1 MRRRHWV
8 AGMLAGGAAGAW
20 AQPAAGLR
28 RVGILGNIQSPDLM
42 AGPQPRSQFVSALI
56 QGLRDLGLVYG
67 QHYVTEVRSTEGRP
81 ERLAPLALE
90 LSRLP
95 LDVIVASGPS
105 VPALQQVVKQTP
117 IVMTGSADPVGQ
129 GFVQSLARPGGNI
142 TGMSNQSVDTTA
154 KRLEILGEVARLN
167 TGPVAVMWDRYSLLN
182 WQEAVTAARERG
194 WRLLSLELREAAQID
209 AALREAT
216 ANRASGLLV
225 FNSALMDRQAARIA
239 ALATQ
244 ARLPAMYG
252 FRLYAEAGGL
262 LAYGPDLVDNWRR
275 SASHVDKILKGAN
288 PAELPVEQPVK
299 FELLVNL
306 QAARAIGL
314 VVPRSLLLRADEVI
328 G

>member
-1 MRRRHWV
+1 MKRRYW
-8 AGMLAGGAAGAW
+8 LAGALAVTVPWVG
-20 AQPAAGLR
+20 AQPAAGPR
-28 RVGILGNIQSPDLM
+28 RVGILGTIQPPDLM
-42 AGPQPRSQFVSALI
+42 AGPQPRSPFVSALI
-56 QGLRDLGLVYG
+56 NGLRELGLVHG

-81 ERLAPLALE
+81 ERLPALALE
-90 LSRLP
+90 LSRMP
-95 LDVIVASGPS
+95 LDVIVASGPA

-154 KRLEILGEVARLN
+154 KRLEILGEVTRLSA
-167 TGPVAVMWDRYSLLN
+167 GPVAVLWDRYSVLN
-182 WQEAVTAARERG
+182 WQEAVAAARERG
-194 WRLLSLELREAAQID
+194 WRLLSLEIRDASQLD
-209 AALREAT
+209 AALREAGT
-216 ANRASGLLV
+216 SRASGLLV
-225 FNSALMDRQAARIA
+225 FNGALMDRQAARIA

-275 SASHVDKILKGAN
+275 AAAHVDKILKGAN
-288 PAELPVEQPVK
+288 PAELPVEQPTK

-314 VVPRSLLLRADEVI
+314 TVPRALLLRADEVI
-328 G
+328 Q

>member
-1 MRRRHWV
+1 VRRRHWV
-8 AGMLAGGAAGAW
+8 AGMFAAGAAGAW
-20 AQPAAGLR
+20 AQASVGLR
-28 RVGILGNIQSPDLM
+28 RVGILGTIQPPDLM
-42 AGPQPRSQFVSALI
+42 GGPQPRSPFVSALV
-56 QGLRDLGLVYG
+56 QGLHDLGLVYG
-67 QHYVTEVRSTEGRP
+67 RHYVTEVRSTEGRP
-81 ERLAPLALE
+81 ERLGPLALE
-90 LSRLP
+90 LSRLS
-95 LDVIVASGPS
+95 LDVIVASGPA
-105 VPALQQVVKQTP
+105 VPALQQVVRQTP

-167 TGPVAVMWDRYSLLN
+167 AGPVAVLWDRYSLLN
-182 WQEAVTAARERG
+182 WKEAVAAARERG
-194 WRLLSLELREAAQID
+194 WRLLSLEVREAAQID
-209 AALREAT
+209 EALREAT
-216 ANRASGLLV
+216 ASRASGLLV

-239 ALATQ
+239 GLATQ

-275 SASHVDKILKGAN
+275 SALHVDKILKGAN

-306 QAARAIGL
+306 QAARAMGL